1 MIPVGQAVDGITRAA
16 ISLKDIEE
24 LI

>member
-1 MIPVGQAVDGITRAA
+1 MIPFGQAVDGITRAA